1 MIIVMRSQV
10 EPQKVD
16 SVVRR
21 LEELGYEAN
30 VIWGVEKVVI
40 GAVGVAEQDKYGT
53 ADQLRSFEGVDKVHL
68 ISKPYKFV
76 AVEAKPQRTVLDIG
90 GVRIGGDEVV
100 MMAGPCTVESEA
112 QVMMTAQAV
121 AEAGATILRGGAYK
135 PSTSPYSY
143 QGMGVQ
149 GLEILREAGNRYNL
163 RVITEVM
170 DVRKVDLV
178 GQYADILQIGTR
190 NMQNYDLLKEVGQSK
205 IPVMLKRGMSARVEE
220 WLLAA
225 EYIAAAGNEKI
236 MLCERGIRTFDSH
249 TRNTLDLGAVPS
261 VKNLTHLPVIVDPS
275 QGTGRR
281 DLVEAMSKAA
291 IACGAD
297 GLIVEVHPSPDHALK
312 DGAQS
317 MTIEG
322 FQSLMGS
329 LGRVA
334 EAVDRRLARS
344 AAHPEAL

>member
-10 EPQKVD
+10 ESQKVD
-16 SVVRR
+16 SVVHR

-53 ADQLRSFEGVDKVHL
+53 ADQLRSFDGVDKVHL

-76 AVEAKPQRTVLDIG
+76 AREGKPTRTTIHLDGVTIG
-90 GVRIGGDEVV
+90 SDEVV
-100 MMAGPCTVESEA
+100 IMAGPCTVESEA

-121 AEAGATILRGGAYK
+121 AEAGATVLRGGAYK

-149 GLEILREAGNRYNL
+149 GLEILREAGRRYNL

-178 GQYADILQIGTR
+178 AQYADVLQIGTR

-205 IPVMLKRGMSARVEE
+205 VPVMLKRGMSARLEE

-225 EYIAAAGNEKI
+225 EYIAAAGNERI

-249 TRNTLDLGAVPS
+249 TRNTLDLAAVPS

-281 DLVEAMSKAA
+281 DLVDAMSKAA
-291 IACGAD
+291 VACGAD
-297 GLIVEVHPSPDHALK
+297 GLLIEVHPSPDHALK

-317 MTIEG
+317 MTVEG
-322 FQSLMGS
+322 FRDLVPG
-329 LGRVA
+329 LARVA
-334 EAVDRRLARS
+334 EAIGRKLVRPQVRQN
-344 AAHPEAL
+344 